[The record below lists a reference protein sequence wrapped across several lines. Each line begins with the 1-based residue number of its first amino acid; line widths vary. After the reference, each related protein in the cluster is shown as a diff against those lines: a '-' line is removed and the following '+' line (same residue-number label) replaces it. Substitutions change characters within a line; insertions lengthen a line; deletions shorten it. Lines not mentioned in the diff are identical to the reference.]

1 MYNFMMLYSVIKM
14 LYSVFFTIYT
24 ETWKLK
30 AASALKLQPLP
41 ELLKESNIIGNRR
54 KRQYISRSNQ
64 CPNLFLICFSF
75 FSIFVDKLP

>member
-24 ETWKLK
+24 ETWKLE

-41 ELLKESNIIGNRR
+41 ELLKESNVSGNRR

-64 CPNLFLICFSF
+64 CPNLF
-75 FSIFVDKLP
+75 